1 MQHSHYRLCLRD
13 ISYIMQWARR
23 LTCAYCHDEMVKES
37 LALLQD
43 KSNVEGEIEVAHPLL
58 ALPFCFASP
67 DVLGTV
73 FIINYVP

>member
-1 MQHSHYRLCLRD
+1 
-13 ISYIMQWARR
+13 
-23 LTCAYCHDEMVKES
+23 MVKES

-43 KSNVEGEIEVAHPLL
+43 KFNAERGFEETHPLL

-73 FIINYVP
+73 FIVNYVP